1 MEQPIED
8 LRIAERL
15 ADYLDSGT
23 IDGLLT
29 LVRLAKLSTATP
41 GEWDRAVTV
50 SDVLKDLSDHLRNG
64 VKGSVQNE
72 ISEDD
77 SFETE
82 HYRYQHRGA
91 YTRVHMKSAEVRKR
105 FPQTQCPD
113 LYREQ
118 EIAPQVNIHAVAKR
132 RREVR

>member
-1 MEQPIED
+1 MEQPIEE

-29 LVRLAKLSTATP
+29 LVRLAKLSIATP

-64 VKGSVQNE
+64 VKDSVRNE
-72 ISEDD
+72 VSDGD

-82 HYRYQHRGA
+82 HYRYQNSGP
-91 YTRVHMKSAEVRKR
+91 YTRVSMNTAKSVSD
-105 FPQTQCPD
+105 FPS
-113 LYREQ
+113 LS
-118 EIAPQVNIHAVAKR
+118 APTCTASR
-132 RREVR
+132 RSPHR